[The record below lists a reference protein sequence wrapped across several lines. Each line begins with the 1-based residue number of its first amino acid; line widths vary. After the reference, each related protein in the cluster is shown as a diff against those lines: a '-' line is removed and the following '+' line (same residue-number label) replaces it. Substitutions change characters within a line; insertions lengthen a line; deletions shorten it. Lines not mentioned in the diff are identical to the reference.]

1 MGVGVGV
8 VVGGCYEM
16 IAKKAHQPHHFRLC
30 QTFYLVFFSV
40 IKTFS
45 SRGFQR
51 NKGRILNHKTNS
63 KGLDLYLYSEE
74 NSFYILLLGYD

>member
-1 MGVGVGV
+1 MTVASWVGVGVGV

-16 IAKKAHQPHHFRLC
+16 IAEKAVQPHQFRLC

-45 SRGFQR
+45 SRGLQR
-51 NKGRILNHKTNS
+51 H
-63 KGLDLYLYSEE
+63 
-74 NSFYILLLGYD
+74 